1 MFLAL
6 WKQVKSGMTVSGKS
20 SIRTTTKKGS
30 QAWILKRSS
39 SSGVLKAQILKPQSI
54 KSSLT
59 KSAQRRL
66 L

>member
-6 WKQVKSGMTVSGKS
+6 WNKSNQGWLFLGSLLS
-20 SIRTTTKKGS
+20 EQQKKGS